1 MKITKSTEKLSKWS
15 TRFADAGSAV
25 IINGVPYDKQ
35 TNTPIPFNTINIIG
49 GSTMIADSVA
59 GHGLMTGN
67 NIEYEFKEE
76 SGTYLSSL
84 IDCNFE
90 STLVDNQD
98 SNITWSVT
106 CSNPGNKLN
115 GDDSTDGAVYYL
127 ELDNNGNFN
136 SKGSSIY
143 VQKIKKM
150 KMEPM
155 KLKILV
161 IQIIMF

>member
-35 TNTPIPFNTINIIG
+35 TNTPVPFNTLNIIG
-49 GSTMIADSVA
+49 GSTMIADSVT

-67 NIEYEFKEE
+67 NIGYEFKEE
-76 SGTYLSSL
+76 GSTQLSSL

-98 SNITWSVT
+98 SSITWSVT

-115 GDDSTDGAVYYL
+115 GDKGSDGSAYYL
-127 ELDNNGNFN
+127 GLDSNGNFV
-136 SKGSSIY
+136 STDSSIC
-143 VQKIKKM
+143 VQKIKKNG
-150 KMEPM
+150 KWN
-155 KLKILV
+155 L
-161 IQIIMF
+161 